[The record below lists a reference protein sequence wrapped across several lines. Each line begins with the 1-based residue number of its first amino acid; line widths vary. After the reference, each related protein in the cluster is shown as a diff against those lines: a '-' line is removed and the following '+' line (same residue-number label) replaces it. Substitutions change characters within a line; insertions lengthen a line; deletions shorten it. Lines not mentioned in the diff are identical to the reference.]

1 MKTKCFVV
9 VKLKKHFWFIKATLP
24 REKHKTLSLNRN
36 KKDKIELWGW
46 KLKLNLIQS
55 MNKQKAIMKI
65 FKKVSTKWKIK
76 SWKEQTWWWRDSSV
90 DMTDGNK
97 RRREKETKWGGNHFS
112 SNHVALITPH
122 KPTNCFCPFP
132 LSAGLLNLPLDPISC
147 SFCLL
152 PFSKRQCASALKG
165 WSSISYRL
173 WSNCG
178 KNTTKAFK
186 RNGPNVE
193 HPGAWRTSWLVT
205 WPRPK
210 RTWDPAE
217 LTATFTP
224 SRLFGPVLW
233 PDSVLKKI
241 QAERSRKQEMRA
253 ESKRPQCIPSYPQ
266 CLAASWANT
275 FSITADPSGNE
286 TSNPGSIGAA
296 LLSIDRQQ
304 RTSRGQLSQS
314 MRLRHFVHFIPTTSA
329 TFHFFFFFPL
339 LFAAPASALLRPHMF
354 NTHTRTHTQTRI
366 SGSRCQPTGSSLG

>member
-1 MKTKCFVV
+1 
-9 VKLKKHFWFIKATLP
+9 
-24 REKHKTLSLNRN
+24 
-36 KKDKIELWGW
+36 
-46 KLKLNLIQS
+46 
-55 MNKQKAIMKI
+55 
-65 FKKVSTKWKIK
+65 
-76 SWKEQTWWWRDSSV
+76 
-90 DMTDGNK
+90 MTDGNK
-97 RRREKETKWGGNHFS
+97 RRRERETKWGGNHFS

-178 KNTTKAFK
+178 KNTIKAFK

-304 RTSRGQLSQS
+304 RTSRGATQPVDAA
-314 MRLRHFVHFIPTTSA
+314 RLFVHFIPTTSA

-354 NTHTRTHTQTRI
+354 NTHAHAHRHVLVGADASLQALHWVSERSKGHYKLQVVSLPLSTAIRTVALSLSAKNYTIDLFVRVCTCVNVCVCEKDGR
-366 SGSRCQPTGSSLG
+366 GSACVCLCAWTLS